1 MIMNK
6 RFPGLLV
13 TPADKEQ
20 ALYSGLM
27 GLGSQLAQGYTTQPS
42 SFLQRLTQGG
52 QAFQKAYGDK
62 IATTKAE
69 QLQNMQAQSAQA
81 QLEAQMM
88 KIAEAA
94 KLKKLQEDR
103 EQAAMRYFGSQGQY
117 SPNMMDA
124 SGIEQT
130 MDTRNVSGSMPLS
143 VYDKVRMNTGQSYD
157 VLKDIDT
164 RRQKE
169 EEAIAK
175 FERDLLLEKI
185 KKQGSKGLNLE
196 KIMQLER
203 DLAKDVQ
210 TSLKPQI
217 ERVRNYRAIE
227 AIYDDPA
234 TLEAAKNKFGGR
246 VEIDGKVFQLT
257 GQGAAD
263 MALIFAFMK
272 MNDPGSVVRES
283 EFDMAAE
290 TGGTTQAAV
299 NFIGKVLKG
308 DRLSSK
314 ERRKLLRQAR
324 NQFNAAK
331 EEIDLRLQS
340 ETARFKEY
348 DDPGLS
354 AERALRSVYT
364 PYTPRISAD
373 LLRRNITGRAGSITE
388 DELPFDAVKVG

>member
-1 MIMNK
+1 MNK
-6 RFPGLLV
+6 KFPGLLV

-42 SFLQRLTQGG
+42 SFLQGLTQGG

-81 QLEAQMM
+81 TLESQKM
-88 KIAEAA
+88 KIAEIAR
-94 KLKKLQEDR
+94 LKKLQEDR
-103 EQAAMRYFGSQGQY
+103 EQAAMRYLSSQGQY
-117 SPNMMDA
+117 APNMMDA

-143 VYDKVRMNTGQSYD
+143 EYDKVRMNAGQSYD
-157 VLKDIDT
+157 VLKDMDT
-164 RRQKE
+164 RRQKL
-169 EEAIAK
+169 EEANAK
-175 FERDLLLEKI
+175 FKRDVLLEKI
-185 KKQGSKGLNLE
+185 KKQGTGGLNQKE
-196 KIMQLER
+196 IIQLER

-210 TSLKPQI
+210 TALKPQI
-217 ERVRNYRAIE
+217 ERVRNYRSIE

-246 VEIDGKVFQLT
+246 VEINNKVFQLT

-272 MNDPGSVVRES
+272 MNDPSSVVRES
-283 EFDMAAE
+283 EFDMAAQ

-299 NFIGKVLKG
+299 NFINKVLKG

-314 ERRKLLRQAR
+314 ERKMLLRQAR
-324 NQFNAAK
+324 NQFNAANT
-331 EEIDLRLQS
+331 EINKRVQS
-340 ETARFKEY
+340 ETERFKEY
-348 DDPGLS
+348 KAEGLS

-373 LLRRNITGRAGSITE
+373 LLGRNITGRAGSITE
-388 DELPFDAVKVG
+388 DELPPDAVKVG